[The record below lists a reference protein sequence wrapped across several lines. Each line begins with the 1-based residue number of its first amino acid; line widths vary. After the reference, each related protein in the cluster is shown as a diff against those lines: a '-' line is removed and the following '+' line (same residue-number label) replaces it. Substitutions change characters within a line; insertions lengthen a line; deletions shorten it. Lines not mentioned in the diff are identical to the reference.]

1 MDNRINNSTNCTRIV
16 GLFLLFL
23 SISAISLE
31 TFSQDV
37 RPCTNA
43 DKLLKVQAAFW
54 DKEAADFLR
63 DVNFSDVRIKV
74 GKSDIPFKC
83 FGRSDD
89 PLAIGVLYDSSGSMS
104 RGNTKVKTLIQGL
117 KSFVKSG
124 NESNTYFIAA
134 FDTEVDEIVEKT
146 SDQTKVVSSLE
157 SFASKE
163 TNGNTSVYDAIDH
176 TILKLANFD
185 HKHKVLIVISDGV
198 DNASTVE
205 FLELKDRVLRHG
217 IQVFRIDYER
227 ISPSPRDYF
236 GVSSSRNYVGLD
248 RIADDS
254 GGVTY
259 ALTKASDVLESFDLI
274 NRQLRSRYVI
284 GFDFPVAPS
293 SKLQKIDIKFKERT
307 SKENVF
313 VKSSSGFYF

>member
-1 MDNRINNSTNCTRIV
+1 MYVRLYNTANGKRIV
-16 GLFLLFL
+16 SLLSLFL
-23 SISAISLE
+23 SILAISNE

-37 RPCTNA
+37 RPCNSA
-43 DKLLKVQAAFW
+43 DKFTTIQASFW
-54 DKEAADFLR
+54 EKEAAEFLT
-63 DVNFSDVRIKV
+63 DVKLSDVRTKH
-74 GKSDIPFKC
+74 GKKELPVKC

-89 PLAIGVLYDSSGSMS
+89 PLAIGILYDSSGSMS
-104 RGNTKVKTLIQGL
+104 RGPTKVKTLIEGL
-117 KSFVKSG
+117 KGFVKSG
-124 NESNTYFIAA
+124 HQLNTYFVASFHTKI
-134 FDTEVDEIVEKT
+134 DEIVEKS
-146 SDQTKVVSSLE
+146 SDTTKVASAIE
-157 SFASKE
+157 SFASQE
-163 TNGNTSVYDAIDH
+163 TEGNSSVYDAVDH
-176 TILKLANFD
+176 TLLKLANID

-198 DNASTVE
+198 DNASTME
-205 FLELKDRVLRHG
+205 FLKLKDRVLRLG
-217 IQVFRIDYER
+217 VQVFRIDYER

-259 ALTKASDVLESFDLI
+259 ALTKASAVLQSFDLL

-293 SKLQKIDIKFKERT
+293 SKWQKVDIKFKERS
-307 SKENVF
+307 SKEEVF